1 MDRHSRIVLH
11 LSVCPICF
19 DSTGALTDGARAGA
33 AVLAIVLAVVVAGLV
48 RFALRLR

>member
-1 MDRHSRIVLH
+1 MDRHSRRILA

-33 AVLAIVLAVVVAGLV
+33 MVLAVVVTVVIAGFV

>member
-1 MDRHSRIVLH
+1 MARDSRLLVH

-33 AVLAIVLAVVVAGLV
+33 LVLALVAAGV
-48 RFALRLR
+48 IAGFARFAARLR